1 MAKKGVKLG
10 ATYIIALIAT
20 FLIFGLIG
28 AVYVNM
34 LMEDGSGGEEQT
46 AVVSSEYSPT
56 SADSK
61 TILAIVNFGE
71 GQSDTCFML
80 IRFLPSSS
88 EAVFLP
94 VPANMY
100 CTGIDGAETNLVR
113 VYRDGSASAA
123 KAALTETFGIPVDK
137 YIIFNSESFEMF
149 CGLFGSTDYNIPFNI
164 ENPDGTVILAGDNY
178 LDAFTMRS
186 LMTYTGYKGGEEE
199 RARRFSEIVTA
210 MLNKEL
216 TAGFTP
222 LMDATFTEI
231 VNSGVETDISRFDYD
246 DSKQAIDY
254 TLGHT
259 DRFCRQIFSSGSLTE
274 SGNFIID
281 PASVEAVVTWFEIT
295 EE

>member
-34 LMEDGSGGEEQT
+34 LMDEGSAGAGETIE
-46 AVVSSEYSPT
+46 VSSEYSPT
-56 SADSK
+56 SADSR
-61 TILAIVNFGE
+61 TILAIVNFDE
-71 GQSDTCFML
+71 GQSDACFML
-80 IRFLPSSS
+80 IRFLPGSS

-94 VPANMY
+94 LPANMF

-123 KAALTETFGIPVDK
+123 KAAVTETFGIPVDK
-137 YIIFNSESFEMF
+137 YIIFNSESFEKF

-164 ENPDGTVILAGDNY
+164 ENPDGTVILAGENY
-178 LDAFTMRS
+178 LDGFTMRS

-216 TAGFTP
+216 TSGFTP
-222 LMDATFTEI
+222 LMDATFTDI
-231 VNSGVETDISRFDYD
+231 INSGVDTDISRVDYD
-246 DSKQAIDY
+246 ESRKAIEY
-254 TLGHT
+254 TLTHT
-259 DRFCRQIFSSGSLTE
+259 DRFCRQILSSGSLTE
-274 SGNFIID
+274 SGNYVVD
-281 PASVEAVVTWFEIT
+281 PTSVEAINSWFET
-295 EE
+295 TAE